1 MNIKRQVQFLL
12 LACSALLLTG
22 QSHIALA
29 VDTPDSTFKA
39 VQANSLQLSGS
50 AIRKRFFLK
59 IYRISHYMKWPINRI
74 VDSHALFTLISSGK
88 VEQRLELVFLR
99 SVSRKQLE
107 NALVEGVKRNNPGRD
122 VSDIE
127 AEIKTLSSGV
137 DKEIE
142 AQTHLVLARSAS
154 DVLTV
159 YFNDEKVVESNNKMF
174 NESLWSI
181 WFGDKPTVD
190 KNELIKNY
198 RNVNG

>member
-1 MNIKRQVQFLL
+1 VNRKRLIQSFL
-12 LACSALLLTG
+12 LACTVSLLIG
-22 QSHIALA
+22 HSHVNAA
-29 VDTPDSTFKA
+29 VDKSDSNFKA
-39 VQANSLQLSGS
+39 TQASSLQLTGS

-59 IYRISHYMKWPINRI
+59 IYRISHFMEWPTNHA
-74 VDSHALFTLISSGK
+74 VDSHALFTLITSGH
-88 VEQRLELVFLR
+88 VEQRIELVFLR

-107 NALVEGVKRNNPGRD
+107 SALIDGVKRNNPGRD

-127 AEIKTLSSGV
+127 AEIKTLSSGI

-142 AQTHLVLARSAS
+142 VQTQLVLARSAS
-154 DVLTV
+154 DVLNV
-159 YFNDEKVVESNNKMF
+159 YFNDEKIVESNNKTF
-174 NESLWSI
+174 NELLWSI

>member
-1 MNIKRQVQFLL
+1 MQSFL
-12 LACSALLLTG
+12 LACSVSLVIG
-22 QSHIALA
+22 QGHIAAA
-29 VDTPDSTFKA
+29 VDKPDSNFKA
-39 VQANSLQLSGS
+39 AQASSLQLTGT

-59 IYRISHYMKWPINRI
+59 IYRISHFMEWPTNPV
-74 VDSHALFTLISSGK
+74 VDSHALFTLITSGN
-88 VEQRLELVFLR
+88 VEQRIELVFLR

-107 NALVEGVKRNNPGRD
+107 NALIEGVKRNNSGRD
-122 VSDIE
+122 LSDIE
-127 AEIKTLSSGV
+127 AQIKTLSSGV
-137 DKEIE
+137 DKDIE

-159 YFNDEKVVESNNKMF
+159 YVNDEKIVESNKKAF

-181 WFGDKPTVD
+181 WFGDQPTVD

>member
-1 MNIKRQVQFLL
+1 MQSFL
-12 LACSALLLTG
+12 LACSVSLVIG
-22 QSHIALA
+22 QGHIAAA
-29 VDTPDSTFKA
+29 VDKPDSNFKA
-39 VQANSLQLSGS
+39 AQASSLQLTGT

-59 IYRISHYMKWPINRI
+59 VYRISHFMEWPTNPV
-74 VDSHALFTLISSGK
+74 VDSHALFTLITSGN
-88 VEQRLELVFLR
+88 VEQRIELVFLR

-107 NALVEGVKRNNPGRD
+107 NALIEGVKRNNPGRD
-122 VSDIE
+122 LSD
-127 AEIKTLSSGV
+127 
-137 DKEIE
+137 IE

-159 YFNDEKVVESNNKMF
+159 YVNDEKIVESNKKAF

-181 WFGDKPTVD
+181 WFGDQPTVD

>member
-1 MNIKRQVQFLL
+1 MNRKRLIQSFLV
-12 LACSALLLTG
+12 ACSVSLSFG
-22 QSHIALA
+22 HSHVNAA
-29 VDTPDSTFKA
+29 VDKPDSNFKVA
-39 VQANSLQLSGS
+39 QASSLQLTGS

-59 IYRISHYMKWPINRI
+59 IYRISHFMKWSTNHV
-74 VDSHALFTLISSGK
+74 VDPHALFSLITSGH
-88 VEQRLELVFLR
+88 VEQRIELVFLR
-99 SVSRKQLE
+99 GVSRKQLE
-107 NALVEGVKRNNPGRD
+107 NALIDGVKRNNPGRD

-127 AEIKTLSSGV
+127 AEIKTLSSGI

-142 AQTHLVLARSAS
+142 AQTHLVLARTAS

-159 YFNDEKVVESNNKMF
+159 YFNDEKIVESNNKTF